1 MRIQLYIL
9 LFAFVIIS
17 SYRMNAQIIINEI
30 SYNPPESNTD
40 SLEYIELYN
49 SGTGQVD
56 LTGWRFA
63 GAILDTLPST
73 QLNGGEYFVAAIKA
87 SAMLAVFGINVHQW
101 SSATSN
107 NALNNTGEAIRLYDD
122 VGNLVD
128 SVKYADNDPWPSEA
142 DGSGPSLE
150 LTDSSSDNNDGNNWQ
165 PSSGSTGVII
175 NGNEVLG
182 TPGAV
187 NSGGSSGGPA
197 VTVEIANFQFRPKD
211 IVVAVGDSVRWV
223 NNEGVPHNV
232 NGKQSVFTSNTS
244 DFFSGAPAAGPWQ
257 FDFQFNN
264 PGLNNYRCDL
274 HFGGGMAGT
283 VSVYDPNNYT
293 DFPLDHLRL
302 TDGTNGSNLFD
313 GVPTRV
319 TGVVH
324 GINFQPTGYSFY
336 IINGNNTGINV
347 FSFDPGSYTVNE
359 GDLVT
364 VSGTIDQFNG
374 LLEIVPDDIEVI
386 STGNATVSPDLISE
400 VTEGVESSHIAFGP
414 FSIDS
419 IVATGV
425 SGFNV
430 YATHYNFSDKAL
442 IRVDSDLG
450 LDEQDIEGTNYVRG
464 IGTQFDPSFPFNS
477 GYQILALELQIVDAV
492 PVLSK
497 DAITM
502 SPNPA
507 DDAVILNSDFELS
520 SVEIYSID
528 GKSVR
533 QQKVNANFA
542 EINTSGL
549 QEGLFIVKAVTS
561 AGIWSSLLSVI
572 R

>member
-9 LFAFVIIS
+9 LFALVVIS
-17 SYRMNAQIIINEI
+17 SIRINAQVIINEI
-30 SYNPPESNTD
+30 SYNPPESGND

-49 SGTGQVD
+49 SGTGNVN
-56 LTGWRFA
+56 LTGWHIA
-63 GAILDTLPST
+63 GAIQDTFPT
-73 QLNGGEYFVAAIKA
+73 VQLSGGEYFVAAIKA
-87 SAMLAVFGINVHQW
+87 SAMQSVFGINVHQW
-101 SSATSN
+101 SSATTN

-128 SVKYADNDPWPSEA
+128 SVRYADNDPWPTEA

-150 LTDSSSDNNDGNNWQ
+150 LTDPSSDNNDGNNWQ
-165 PSSGSTGVII
+165 PSAGSTGVII

-182 TPGAV
+182 TPGAA
-187 NSGGSSGGPA
+187 NSGGGSGGPA

-211 IVVAVGDSVRWV
+211 IVVAIGDSVRWV

-232 NGKQSVFTSNTS
+232 NGSQTVFASNTEN
-244 DFFSGAPAAGPWQ
+244 FFSGTPVSGPWQ
-257 FDFQFNN
+257 FDYQFNN

-283 VSVYDPNNYT
+283 VSVFDPNNYT
-293 DFPLDHLRL
+293 DFPLEHLRL

-347 FSFDPGSYTVNE
+347 FSFDPGSYTVTE

-374 LLEIVPDDIEVI
+374 LMEIVPDDIEVI
-386 STGNATVSPDLISE
+386 SSGNSLISPDLVSE
-400 VTEGVESSHIAFGP
+400 VTEEVESSHIAFGT

-430 YATHYNFSDKAL
+430 YVTRDDDDTKAL
-442 IRVDSDLG
+442 IRVDADLG
-450 LDEQDIEGTNYVRG
+450 LDEQDIEGSNFVRG
-464 IGTQFDPSFPFNS
+464 IGTQFDPSFPFTS
-477 GYQILALELQIVDAV
+477 GYQILALELLIGDAV

-497 DAITM
+497 DAISM
-502 SPNPA
+502 MPNPA
-507 DDAVILNSDFELS
+507 DNAVILNSDFELS
-520 SVEIYSID
+520 SVEIFSID
-528 GKSVR
+528 GKSIL
-533 QQKVNANFA
+533 QQKVNANYA
-542 EINTSGL
+542 QVNTSEL

-561 AGIWSSLLSVI
+561 KGIWSSLLSVI